1 MYIITKLRLMLRF
14 YYTVSSGYN
23 SPQTKVSDSLGG
35 YKSSTPVP
43 NDMFSNLF
51 DEISLNLASNPRS
64 QYVALVLKNEG
75 TETLKNVELWFSSV
89 TDNPYGTITVGAIG
103 MGKDEEENP
112 VTSCTSSINE
122 KPYWIQF
129 HEAKEEEPV
138 SLGDMEAGKEICLW
152 FCRSLDKEIIKS
164 DYDLVAERD
173 MNTQNRYK
181 KVEKQ
186 TEEIFNINLLWE

>member
-1 MYIITKLRLMLRF
+1 MLRF

-35 YKSSTPVP
+35 YKSSTLVP
-43 NDMFSNLF
+43 NDVFGNLF
-51 DEISLNLASNPRS
+51 DEISLNLASNPHS

-103 MGKDEEENP
+103 MGKDENDNP
-112 VTSCTSSINE
+112 VTPRTSSIYE

-129 HEAKEEEPV
+129 YDATEDDKV
-138 SLGDMEAGKEICLW
+138 TLGDIESDAEICLW
-152 FCRSLDKEIIKS
+152 FSRVLDGKIIRE
-164 DYDLVAERD
+164 DYNNVEERD
-173 MNTQNRYK
+173 TNTQNRYK
-181 KVEKQ
+181 KVEKE
-186 TEEIFNINLLWE
+186 TDEIFNINLVWE

>member
-1 MYIITKLRLMLRF
+1 MLRF

-43 NDMFSNLF
+43 NDVFGNLF

-112 VTSCTSSINE
+112 VTSRTSSINE
-122 KPYWIQF
+122 KPYWIHF